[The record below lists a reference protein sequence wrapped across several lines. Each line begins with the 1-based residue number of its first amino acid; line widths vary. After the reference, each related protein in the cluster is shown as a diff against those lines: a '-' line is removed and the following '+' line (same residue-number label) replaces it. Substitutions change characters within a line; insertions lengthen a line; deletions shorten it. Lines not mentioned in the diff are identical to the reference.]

1 MAVMTRAAYAA
12 MFGPTKGDRIRLGDT
27 DLLVRIEHDH
37 ATYGEECVTGVGKTL
52 RDGAGI
58 DGAATLAG
66 GALEMAICNVVI
78 LDPVLG
84 VVKGDIGINQG
95 RIVAIGKAGNP
106 AIMAGVTPGMTIGP
120 GTKHMNAQG
129 LIATPGGTDV
139 HAHYAQPAE
148 VWHALSSGLTT
159 MIGGGYPGY
168 WSIDSG
174 GDFANAKMLKSLEE
188 FPMNFGLFSRGG
200 AHDPAT
206 IREQIGSG
214 VIGVKIHE
222 DLGAMPASIDTCLSV
237 ADELDFQVQL
247 HTDTMNESGFYEST
261 MAAIARRTI
270 HMYHTEGA
278 GGGHAPDIIRCNG
291 EAHCLPSS
299 TNPTNPFTANAF
311 DEHMDMMMLCHTL
324 SAEVPEDVAFAES
337 RLRPQTMAAE
347 DVLHDL
353 GAISM
358 FGADA
363 EGMGRVMDVVA
374 STWRLAHK
382 MKGERGALA
391 DEPFADADN
400 ARVLR
405 YLAKYTINPAITFG
419 IADHIGSLEPG
430 KMADI
435 VLWNPAFFGVKPAQ
449 IIKGGVE
456 VWGPIGDA
464 AGSLSNVEP
473 RIYRRQWPACGSAPD
488 TLSAVFVHPLA
499 IENDMAGRWNI
510 SKPLVGIKGTRHLS
524 KHDMVRNDALPDIR
538 VDPQTFEVFVDGA
551 LATSK
556 AVRQVALA
564 RRYFLR

>member
-1 MAVMTRAAYAA
+1 MATMTRAAYAA
-12 MFGPTKGDRIRLGDT
+12 MFGPTTGDRIRLGDT
-27 DLLVRIEHDH
+27 DLLVKIEHDH

-84 VVKGDIGINQG
+84 VMKADIGINGG
-95 RIVAIGKAGNP
+95 RISAIGKAGNP

-159 MIGGGYPGY
+159 MIGGGYPGC

-174 GDFANAKMLKSLEE
+174 GDWANAKMLKALEE

-237 ADELDFQVQL
+237 ADEMDFQVQL

-261 MAAIARRTI
+261 MAAIAGRTI

-311 DEHMDMMMLCHTL
+311 DEHMDMMMMCHTL
-324 SAEVPEDVAFAES
+324 SADVPEDVAFAES

-363 EGMGRVMDVVA
+363 EGMGRVMDVVT

-391 DEPFADADN
+391 GEPYADADN

-405 YLAKYTINPAITFG
+405 YLAKYTLNPAITFG

-435 VLWNPAFFGVKPAQ
+435 VLWNPAFFGVKPTQ
-449 IIKGGVE
+449 VIKGGVE

-473 RIYRRQWPACGSAPD
+473 RIYRKQWPACGSAPD
-488 TLSAVFVHPLA
+488 TLSAIFVHPLA
-499 IENDMAGRWNI
+499 IENDMAGRWNV
-510 SKPLVGIKGTRHLS
+510 SKPLVALSGTRKLS
-524 KHDMVRNDALPDIR
+524 KHDMVRNDALPEIR
-538 VDPQTFEVFVDGA
+538 VDPQTFEVFVDGD
-551 LATSK
+551 LATSE
-556 AVRQVALA
+556 AVREVRLA